1 MQVKN
6 NQLYFGEFSAEA
18 LCQKY
23 GTPLYV
29 YEEDVIRKQYR
40 ELADHFT
47 TQKFKVHYA
56 VKANYNPAILKI
68 LLEEGCG
75 VDTVSD
81 FEVRLCLEL
90 GFPAESIIFTGD
102 NSKDDEM
109 AYCLENDVLI
119 NVGSLSQLERLG
131 KMRQGARVSVR
142 INPDVGAGHHMHC
155 VTGGP
160 HTKFGV
166 YHDLLPEIKSIVGK
180 YDLKLVGIHSH
191 IGTGIMDGEK
201 FKAAMDI
208 TLGVA
213 KQIPDLEFVDFGGG
227 IGIPYRESQ
236 TPIELKSFGKE
247 VSEHFDAFCKDY
259 GKQLEFKIEPGRFL
273 VCQAGTLLAQV
284 NTLKQTPAH
293 DFVGCDTGFNH
304 LLRPMAYGS
313 YHKIVNA
320 SKVEGEQAPQ
330 VLCGNICESGDLFTQ
345 TGDGI
350 EDRTMTRFE
359 EGDLVAILDAGAYGI
374 SMSMQYNMRSRPP
387 EVLVC
392 GSTQRLIRVRE
403 SYEDIISNFC

>member
-6 NQLYFGEFSAEA
+6 NQLYFGEHSAEV

-23 GTPLYV
+23 GTPLYI

-40 ELADHFT
+40 ELADNFT

-90 GFPAESIIFTGD
+90 GFPSESIIFTGD
-102 NSKDDEM
+102 NSKDEEM
-109 AYCLENDVLI
+109 AYCLENNVLI

-131 KMRQGARVSVR
+131 KMKQGARVSVR

-166 YHDLLPEIKSIVGK
+166 YHDLLPEIKAITEK
-180 YDLKLVGIHSH
+180 YKLQLVGIHSH

-213 KQIPDLEFVDFGGG
+213 KQVPDLEFVDFGGG

-236 TPIELKSFGKE
+236 TPIELKSFGQE
-247 VSEHFDAFCKDY
+247 VSDHFDAFCQEY
-259 GKQLEFKIEPGRFL
+259 GKQLELKIEPGRFL

-313 YHKIVNA
+313 YHRILNA

-345 TGDGI
+345 TSDGI

-387 EVLVC
+387 EVLIS
-392 GSTQRLIRVRE
+392 GSSERQIRVRE

>member
-1 MQVKN
+1 
-6 NQLYFGEFSAEA
+6 
-18 LCQKY
+18 
-23 GTPLYV
+23 
-29 YEEDVIRKQYR
+29 
-40 ELADHFT
+40 
-47 TQKFKVHYA
+47 
-56 VKANYNPAILKI
+56 
-68 LLEEGCG
+68 
-75 VDTVSD
+75 
-81 FEVRLCLEL
+81 
-90 GFPAESIIFTGD
+90 
-102 NSKDDEM
+102 
-109 AYCLENDVLI
+109 
-119 NVGSLSQLERLG
+119 
-131 KMRQGARVSVR
+131 
-142 INPDVGAGHHMHC
+142 
-155 VTGGP
+155 
-160 HTKFGV
+160 
-166 YHDLLPEIKSIVGK
+166 
-180 YDLKLVGIHSH
+180 
-191 IGTGIMDGEK
+191 MDGEK

-213 KQIPDLEFVDFGGG
+213 KQVPDLEFVDFGGG

-236 TPIELKSFGKE
+236 TPIELKSFGQE
-247 VSEHFDAFCKDY
+247 VSDHFDAFCQEY
-259 GKQLEFKIEPGRFL
+259 GKQLELKIEPGRFL

-313 YHKIVNA
+313 YHRILNA

-345 TGDGI
+345 TSDGI

-387 EVLVC
+387 EVLIS
-392 GSTQRLIRVRE
+392 GSSERQIRVRE